1 VRHRNVEDL
10 ERLVVLTEG
19 RVVLCEKVEGPEM
32 VCGVRRWGA
41 RTDVFDDVLDR
52 LELERVRVQGFDVAE
67 EGGDPFLKCALEIG
81 LDQFLE
87 RVAWK
92 G

>member
-1 VRHRNVEDL
+1 VEDL
-10 ERLVVLTEG
+10 ERLFVLTEG
-19 RVVLCEKVEGPEM
+19 RVVLCEKAERIEI
-32 VCGVRRWGA
+32 VCGVRGCGWDA

-67 EGGDPFLKCALEIG
+67 ERGDPFLKCALEIG